1 MRVTQLRSEHNRRR
15 VCRVG
20 CAARDKHQDNMHLEQ
35 LKLDPLGSWSAIRV
49 SGDDRVVFL
58 QGQLTRD
65 IRKVTPQA
73 PALTGWANNKGRLL
87 CTGWVITWANALW
100 LLLPAERRAAVA
112 QRLKMFVLRSAVEIS
127 TPDTPVWLA
136 EKTEAYTDDNS
147 VSDCFYDDYS
157 YVFFPLGADAPGLLL
172 GQRPE
177 SVQPDTTRDD
187 SGTER
192 RWRAALIRA
201 GVPTIYD
208 ATAEY
213 YIPQMVNLDLLNGIS
228 FDKGC
233 YVGQEIVART
243 HNLGRIKRRMF
254 AFSCRSDSAA
264 HAGSEVYAG
273 EDLAGTVVDGLVQ
286 GDAEHLLAVIK
297 LDKLAHELHLHSPDG
312 PALTAAEMPYLIPE
326 RL

>member
-1 MRVTQLRSEHNRRR
+1 MNLEH
-15 VCRVG
+15 
-20 CAARDKHQDNMHLEQ
+20 

-49 SGDDRVVFL
+49 SGDDRVSFL

-87 CTGWVITWANALW
+87 CTGWVINWANALW
-100 LLLPAERRAAVA
+100 LLLPAERCAAVA
-112 QRLKMFVLRSAVEIS
+112 QRLRMFILRSAVEIS

-136 EKTEAYTDDNS
+136 ENTQVNTNDSS
-147 VSDCFYDDYS
+147 VSLCFYDDYS
-157 YVFFPLGADAPGLLL
+157 YVFFPLGSDAPGLLL

-177 SVQPDTTRDD
+177 SGQPDTTGDA
-187 SGTER
+187 SGTEC
-192 RWRAALIRA
+192 RWRATLIRA

-208 ATAEY
+208 ATTEY
-213 YIPQMVNLDLLNGIS
+213 YVPQMVNLDLLNGIS

-254 AFSCRSDSAA
+254 AFSCRTGSAA
-264 HAGSEVYAG
+264 HAGSEIYAG
-273 EDLAGTVVDGLVQ
+273 EDLAGTVVDGLAQ
-286 GDAEHLLAVIK
+286 GDSEYLLAVVK
-297 LDKLAHELHLHSPDG
+297 LDKLADELHLHSPTG
-312 PALTAAEMPYLIPE
+312 PALTVGELPYLIPE
-326 RL
+326 QL